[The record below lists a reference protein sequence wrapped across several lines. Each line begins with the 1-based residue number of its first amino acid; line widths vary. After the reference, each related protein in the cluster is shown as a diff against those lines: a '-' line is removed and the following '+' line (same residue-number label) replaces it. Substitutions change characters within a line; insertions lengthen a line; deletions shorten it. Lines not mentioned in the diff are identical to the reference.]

1 VDKWLDQL
9 TDNKTFM
16 KLVAL
21 VMAFLLFGS
30 IYDENMGTNDVNV
43 PGDADVAIIA
53 GIPVKSYYD
62 TENLVVTGVP
72 ETVEVTLEGPTPNVQ
87 ATKTQKDFEVF
98 VDLTKAKVGKQ
109 RATLQVRD
117 LSNGLTASVNPSFI
131 EVNVQ
136 EKVTKDYTIDI
147 EYDKKMIAAGYE
159 VGSPVMEPSKV
170 TISGGKDVME
180 QIIYVKA
187 TVGLPKDTKQTVNS
201 TAAINVLDK
210 ELNKLNVML
219 ERESVKVT
227 IPIEK
232 LSKTVPIEIV
242 EKGSPPEGIVID
254 SISLDKKEA
263 IISGN
268 KETLNKVEN
277 VRVEVDLSKISE
289 NAELTLPVIISDGL
303 TEVDPKQAV
312 ATIKVS
318 KAEAASK
325 PEIETDSVSDAEETT
340 TAEEKGIKSLSNI
353 PIQLEGVVDNHKVS
367 IKQPSNGR
375 TSLKVMGT
383 STELTKISEA
393 DFQVVANVTDLSL
406 GDHEVKVS
414 VDGPKEV
421 SWELADQSINI
432 SITEEDVS

>member
-1 VDKWLDQL
+1 MDKWLDQL

-117 LSNGLTASVNPSFI
+117 LSNGLTASINPSFV

-136 EKVTKDYTIDI
+136 EKVTKEYAIDV
-147 EYDKKMIAAGYE
+147 EYDRKMIAAGYE
-159 VGSPVMEPSKV
+159 VGSPVIEPSKV
-170 TISGGKDVME
+170 TIAGGKDVME

-201 TAAINVLDK
+201 IAAINVLDK
-210 ELNKLNVML
+210 ELNKLNVIL

-232 LSKTVPIEIV
+232 LSKKVPIEIV
-242 EKGSPPEGIVID
+242 EKGSSPEGVVID

-263 IISGN
+263 TISGN
-268 KETLNKVEN
+268 KDTLNKVEN

-289 NAELTLPVIISDGL
+289 DAELTLPVIISDGL
-303 TEVDPKQAV
+303 TEVDPKQVV
-312 ATIKVS
+312 ATIKVN
-318 KAEAASK
+318 KAEAASE
-325 PEIETDSVSDAEETT
+325 PEIETDSVSDAEKTT
-340 TAEEKGIKSLSNI
+340 TAEEKGTKSLSNI
-353 PIQLEGVVDNHKVS
+353 AIQLEGVADNQTVS
-367 IKQPSNGR
+367 IKQPTNGR

-383 STELTKISEA
+383 STELTKITEA
-393 DFQVVANVTDLSL
+393 DFQVVANVSDFPL

-432 SITEEDVS
+432 SITEKEVS

>member
-1 VDKWLDQL
+1 M
-9 TDNKTFM
+9 FM

-21 VMAFLLFGS
+21 VMALLLFSS

-109 RATLQVRD
+109 RAELQVRD
-117 LSNGLTASVNPSFI
+117 LSNGLKATVNPNFV

-159 VGSPVMEPSKV
+159 VGTPVIEPNKV
-170 TISGGKDVME
+170 TVTGGKDVME

-187 TVGLPKDTKQTVNS
+187 TVALPKDTKQTVNG
-201 TAAINVLDK
+201 TAAITVLDK
-210 ELNKLNVML
+210 ELNKLNVMIN
-219 ERESVKVT
+219 RESVKVT
-227 IPIEK
+227 IPIEQ

-242 EKGSPPEGIVID
+242 EKGSSPEGIVID

-263 IISGN
+263 TILGN

-289 NAELTLPVIISDGL
+289 SVELTLPVIISDGL
-303 TEVDPKQAV
+303 TEVDPKQVV

-318 KAEAASK
+318 KREATADN
-325 PEIETDSVSDAEETT
+325 DSVPDANENAEETT
-340 TAEEKGIKSLSNI
+340 TAEEKDTKSFSNI
-353 PIQLEGVVDNHKVS
+353 AIQLEGAADNQKVA
-367 IKQPSNGR
+367 IIQPSNGR

-383 STELTKISEA
+383 STELTKIKEA
-393 DFQVVANVTDLSL
+393 NFQVFANVSDLSL
-406 GDHEVKVS
+406 GDHEVKVG

-432 SITEEDVS
+432 SITEKDVS

>member
-1 VDKWLDQL
+1 MDKWLDQL

-117 LSNGLTASVNPSFI
+117 LSNGLTASINPSFI

-136 EKVTKDYTIDI
+136 EKVTKDYTIDV

-159 VGSPVMEPSKV
+159 VGSPVIEPSKV

-187 TVGLPKDTKQTVNS
+187 TVGLPKDTKQTVNN

-263 IISGN
+263 TISGN

-289 NAELTLPVIISDGL
+289 SAELTLPVIISDGL
-303 TEVDPKQAV
+303 TEVDPKQVV

-318 KAEAASK
+318 KAEAANL
-325 PEIETDSVSDAEETT
+325 ITDSVSDAEETT
-340 TAEEKGIKSLSNI
+340 TAEEKATKSFSNI
-353 PIQLEGVVDNHKVS
+353 AIQLEGVADNHKVS

-432 SITEEDVS
+432 SITEKDVS